1 MFVLSNLQHSICACW
16 VMESTKQKLRQKKN
30 DVKMDINTH
39 NLRTRSI
46 TASPNVDVKETKF
59 SVFNCIAIF
68 LRKCI
73 FNHVTCSP
81 L

>member
-1 MFVLSNLQHSICACW
+1 MLGYGKYK
-16 VMESTKQKLRQKKN
+16 TKIEAKKN
-30 DVKMDINTH
+30 DVKMDINAH

-59 SVFNCIAIF
+59 RVFNCITIF

-73 FNHVTCSP
+73 FNHVTCST

>member
-1 MFVLSNLQHSICACW
+1 MRMLGYGKYK
-16 VMESTKQKLRQKKN
+16 TKIEAKKN

-73 FNHVTCSP
+73 FNHVTCST